1 VARPQGCSD
10 HKGRNKKDIMLNLA
24 EFFNVNLKIKSVN
37 KNYCNSKLLPLRS
50 RSRCPF
56 GAAVVRLTN
65 VKYNLLLIDYLSKYN
80 LFSSKVQ
87 NYNDFCEVINI
98 INKKEHKT
106 EKGLLRIF
114 EITKTINNRRKIFI

>member
-1 VARPQGCSD
+1 MARPQGCSN

-37 KNYCNSKLLPLRS
+37 KNYCNSKLQS
-50 RSRCPF
+50 CPF

>member
-1 VARPQGCSD
+1 
-10 HKGRNKKDIMLNLA
+10 MLNLA
-24 EFFNVNLKIKSVN
+24 EFFNVNLKSVN
-37 KNYCNSKLLPLRS
+37 KNYCNSKLQ
-50 RSRCPF
+50 CCHF
-56 GAAVVRLTN
+56 GSEGAVVRLTN